1 MGYEV
6 EGEGHTG
13 SIAVSTNTPYWITN
27 LYVENGTHKMAVY
40 NGTTGAQVGSTIS
53 VTDNGSS
60 SLVDTIEIGWAGSE
74 SQSSGYVAL
83 FGPVEINFGGTFPLG
98 P

>member
-1 MGYEV
+1 MTRKLGV
-6 EGEGHTG
+6 LG
-13 SIAVSTNTPYWITN
+13 A
-27 LYVENGTHKMAVY
+27 LLLAMALSM
-40 NGTTGAQVGSTIS
+40 GAQTVSPSPI
-53 VTDNGSS
+53 
-60 SLVDTIEIGWAGSE
+60 DTIEIGWAGSE